1 MIDGICPSCGK
12 KMKGFWCDDGQH
24 IPGTL
29 YECTCGKE
37 YADTPEEGLVEV
49 TE

>member
-1 MIDGICPSCGK
+1 MNCPSCGNE
-12 KMKGFWCDDGQH
+12 MKGFWCDDGFH

-29 YECTCGKE
+29 YECTCGKS
-37 YADTPEEGLVEV
+37 YADVDEEEELVEV